1 MRAPRT
7 IFDYSNCCHRNGCD
21 CVLLPVSV
29 ELSWRNKDIFFV
41 GHNVLSP
48 TSMLGD
54 TTCDEADW
62 GGGSHFRDE
71 ELKELFKLQVVSHC
85 SVFL

>member
-48 TSMLGD
+48 ISMLAMRQTG
-54 TTCDEADW
+54 
-62 GGGSHFRDE
+62 
-71 ELKELFKLQVVSHC
+71 VVVPIFEMRS
-85 SVFL
+85 